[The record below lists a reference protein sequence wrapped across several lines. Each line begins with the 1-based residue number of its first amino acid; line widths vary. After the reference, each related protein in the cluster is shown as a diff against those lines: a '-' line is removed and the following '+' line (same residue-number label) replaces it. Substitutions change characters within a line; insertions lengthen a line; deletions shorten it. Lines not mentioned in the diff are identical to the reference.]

1 MTQENKEEIQKGSF
15 EEFAKLNND
24 FLKFKPSKAY
34 KYVKLAPVL
43 GAFNAQFKENK
54 ELFTEDFLKEIDTVS
69 ENVKNMA
76 AEEWKE
82 AQKEVNDFLTKLVLR
97 IVGFQAKEGMEV
109 SESDIQK
116 FALKVK
122 AFLAVIGAELDAE
135 TVFYAVKAFYLD

>member
-54 ELFTEDFLKEIDTVS
+54 ELFTEDFLKEIDKVS

-82 AQKEVNDFLTKLVLR
+82 AQKEVNDFLTTLVSK
-97 IVGFQAKEGMEV
+97 VFNFNNKGVDKEYAEKAA
-109 SESDIQK
+109 IK
-116 FALKVK
+116 IK
-122 AFLAVIGAELDAE
+122 AFLAVLGADLDAE
-135 TVFYAVKAFYLD
+135 TIFYAVKTFYLD